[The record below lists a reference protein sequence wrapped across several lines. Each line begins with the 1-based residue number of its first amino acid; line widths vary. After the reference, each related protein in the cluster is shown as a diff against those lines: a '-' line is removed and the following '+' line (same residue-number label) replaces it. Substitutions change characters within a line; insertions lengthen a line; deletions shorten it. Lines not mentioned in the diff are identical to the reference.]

1 MNKKILIGLII
12 VLFLGIGTLIYNV
25 TIGSD
30 KINLTDEECF
40 EFDEENGKITGYK
53 SICDS
58 EINIPN
64 KIKGKEVK
72 AIGSFAFARKEIT
85 KVKLPEGLIEI
96 GIGAFEDNL
105 IEKIEIPKSVTTI
118 KTYAFR
124 KNKIKKINIGENVTN
139 IGMAAFNDNQM
150 KEKQAF
156 IYMRT
161 EKGIDEE
168 TVVSYAGKERK
179 RVVVPE
185 QVTMLY
191 VSSFADCGIEEIV
204 LSDKLERIEGRALE
218 NNKLTSL
225 RIPKSVI
232 IINDGALSGNEL
244 KEIIVYGKENIEEF
258 SNFDLTGIDSKIIK
272 FKK

>member
-25 TIGSD
+25 TIGED
-30 KINLTDEECF
+30 KIGKTDEACF
-40 EFDEENGKITGYK
+40 EFDEESGKITGYK
-53 SICDS
+53 EICDT
-58 EINIPN
+58 EVNIPS
-64 KIKGKEVK
+64 KINGKKVK
-72 AIGSFAFARKEIT
+72 AIGSFAFARREIT
-85 KVKLPEGLIEI
+85 KVKLPEGLEEI

-105 IEKIEIPKSVTTI
+105 IEKVEIPKSVKEI
-118 KTYAFR
+118 KTLAFH
-124 KNKIKKINIGENVTN
+124 KNKIKKLEIGENVTN

-161 EKGIDEE
+161 EKGINEE
-168 TVVSYAGKERK
+168 IVVSYAGKERK

-185 QVTMLY
+185 QATMLY

-225 RIPKSVI
+225 RIPNSVI

-258 SNFDLTGIDSKIIK
+258 SNFDLTGIDSKIIQ